1 MLPHYLA
8 KIVKWIDEEIAATR
22 QFSRYFTDYE
32 QVRVP
37 DYPVANPKEA
47 VPMRMTDRVLK
58 IGTTPRIFLYQQ
70 DYAFSFITI
79 VIITYDNQHSM
90 GMVLNLYS
98 NLKRL
103 YPSHHVVIWDW
114 NEKHLSTRIFDSLLI
129 NENRVEKVKAAYA
142 KILKSSGLEHLN
154 PYKKP
159 RKK

>member
-22 QFSRYFTDYE
+22 QFNRYFTDYE

-37 DYPVANPKEA
+37 DYPVPNPKEA
-47 VPMRMTDRVLK
+47 VPMNMTDRVLR

-79 VIITYDNQHSM
+79 VIITYDNQYSV
-90 GMVLNLYS
+90 GMVPNLYF
-98 NLKRL
+98 NIKKL
-103 YPSHHVVIWDW
+103 YPNHNVVIWDW
-114 NEKHLSTRIFDSLLI
+114 NEKHLSTRISDSLPI

-142 KILKSSGLEHLN
+142 KILKSSGLEYLN